1 MKTTKKIILETQEDL
16 INLPVEVIK
25 NTKIY
30 NYSGK
35 YYDELYKRALDIE
48 AGKEVKKPI
57 RKIEEPKVK
66 KIEEPKIKKIE
77 EPKIKKE
84 ETTIKIKEPKM
95 KKKEESKKKKRRT
108 NNKK

>member
-1 MKTTKKIILETQEDL
+1 MKTTKKIILDTQEDL

-57 RKIEEPKVK
+57 KAEDFTSISDVLDPIEKFLAE
-66 KIEEPKIKKIE
+66 
-77 EPKIKKE
+77 
-84 ETTIKIKEPKM
+84 
-95 KKKEESKKKKRRT
+95 
-108 NNKK
+108 NNLI